1 MDTEKKTKITL
12 KTAIILAL
20 AVLLLAFGVIL
31 LIGLPRGWFGGDP
44 SENDGQGGKAGIED
58 IKVFTPDG
66 ELFMTVDG
74 DDPLGS
80 VPKVTDYTCTVT
92 VSDSYDAVS
101 SAKYD
106 VTAYKGRFRIDGEG
120 RTVIYDGKTYYS
132 ESQSYIIR
140 KETTD
145 MTFESEVGICS
156 FDELI
161 ARGAREAR
169 GLDRDMAFVITFENG
184 DLREEYTVSLVYGIV
199 VSGTVYS
206 GDTLV
211 KSFSVTDINI
221 LTDENIDLGRLTIP
235 E

>member
-1 MDTEKKTKITL
+1 MDTEKKTKITQ
-12 KTAIILAL
+12 KTVIILAV
-20 AVLLLAFGVIL
+20 AVLLLAVGVIL

-44 SENDGQGGKAGIED
+44 SDSDGQGGKTGIED
-58 IKVFTPDG
+58 IDIFTPDG

-92 VSDSYDAVS
+92 VSDSYDTMTSAV
-101 SAKYD
+101 YE

-120 RTVIYDGKTYYS
+120 RTVIYDGQTYYS
-132 ESQSYIIR
+132 ESQSYTIR
-140 KETTD
+140 KEATD
-145 MTFESEVGICS
+145 MTYENEVGICS
-156 FDELI
+156 LDELI

-184 DLREEYTVSLVYGIV
+184 DLREEYTVSVLYGIV
-199 VSGTVYS
+199 VEGTVYS
-206 GDTLV
+206 GDAVV

-221 LTDENIDLGRLTIP
+221 LTEENIDLGRLTIP